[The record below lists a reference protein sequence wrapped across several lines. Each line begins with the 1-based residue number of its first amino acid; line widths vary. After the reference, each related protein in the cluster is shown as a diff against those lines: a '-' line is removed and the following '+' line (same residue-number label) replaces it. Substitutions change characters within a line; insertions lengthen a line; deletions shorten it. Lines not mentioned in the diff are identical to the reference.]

1 MDLSTPK
8 GTADMAQ
15 SNLDLS
21 KEFAGRR
28 ALVTGGSR
36 GIGAAVAQRLLDAG
50 ATVAVAARSRHA
62 ETPEAASFI
71 VGDLSSEA
79 GAKAVGAKALALLG
93 GLDILVNNAG
103 ATRVHLPNSE
113 AISDAEWVHSLEV
126 NFLSAVRLTYA
137 VLPALREGTS
147 ASIINV
153 SAGGALPFG
162 GPVAHYGA
170 AKAALNSFSRS
181 LAKELA
187 PARIRVNIVT
197 PGSVITPGGDE
208 GRELLT
214 QAMGLTHEA
223 FFARVPLGR
232 AGRASE
238 VAEMIAFLV
247 SPRGEW
253 ITGHNHY
260 VDGGWA
266 EL

>member
-1 MDLSTPK
+1 MTVS
-8 GTADMAQ
+8 A
-15 SNLDLS
+15 LDLS
-21 KEFAGRR
+21 REFAGRR
-28 ALVTGGSR
+28 VLVTGGSR

-50 ATVAVAARSRHA
+50 ALVVVAARSLHVNA
-62 ETPEAASFI
+62 PAGATF
-71 VGDLSSEA
+71 VQGDLATEA
-79 GAKAVGAKALALLG
+79 GAARIAERAVAELG
-93 GLDILVNNAG
+93 GLDILINNAG

-113 AISDAEWVHSLEV
+113 AIADAEWVDALNV

-137 VLPALREGTS
+137 LLPALRAATS

-153 SAGGALPFG
+153 SAGGALPLG

-170 AKAALNSFSRS
+170 AKAALNSFTRS
-181 LAKELA
+181 LARELA

-197 PGSVITPGGDE
+197 PGAVITPGGDE
-208 GRELLT
+208 GRNVLT
-214 QAMGLTHEA
+214 AAMGITHDA

-232 AGRASE
+232 AGRAAE

-266 EL
+266 ELAG

>member
-1 MDLSTPK
+1 
-8 GTADMAQ
+8 MAQ

-21 KEFAGRR
+21 QEFAGRR
-28 ALVTGGSR
+28 VLVTGGSR

-50 ATVAVAARSRHA
+50 ARVVVTARSRHA
-62 ETPEAASFI
+62 ETPAGATFI
-71 VGDLSSEA
+71 EGDLGTEA
-79 GAKAVGAKALALLG
+79 GAKAIGAKALTALG

-113 AISDAEWVHSLEV
+113 AISDAEWVDSLNV
-126 NFLSAVRLTYA
+126 NFLSAVRLTYS

-153 SAGGALPFG
+153 SSGGVLPFG

-170 AKAALNSFSRS
+170 AKAALNSFTRS

-197 PGSVITPGGDE
+197 PGPVTTPGGDE
-208 GRELLT
+208 GREVLT
-214 QAMGLTHEA
+214 KALGLTHEA

-232 AGRASE
+232 AGRSAE

-260 VDGGWA
+260 VDGGQA

>member
-1 MDLSTPK
+1 
-8 GTADMAQ
+8 MAQ

-50 ATVAVAARSRHA
+50 AKVVVTARSRHA
-62 ETPEAASFI
+62 ETPAGATFI
-71 VGDLSSEA
+71 DGDLRTEA
-79 GAKAVGAKALALLG
+79 GAKAIGAKALAALG

-103 ATRVHLPNSE
+103 GTRVHLPNSE
-113 AISDAEWVHSLEV
+113 AISDAEWVESLNV
-126 NFLSAVRLTYA
+126 NFLSAVRLTYS

-147 ASIINV
+147 AAIVNV

-170 AKAALNSFSRS
+170 AKAALNNFTLC

-187 PARIRVNIVT
+187 PAKIRVNIVT
-197 PGSVITPGGDE
+197 PGPVITPGGDE
-208 GRELLT
+208 GRELLMK
-214 QAMGLTHEA
+214 AMHLTPEA

-232 AGRASE
+232 AGRSAE

-247 SPRGEW
+247 SPRGAF

-260 VDGGWA
+260 VDGGQGA
-266 EL
+266 L